1 MNTSRDLARYLAI
14 FSPEEDLGVSV
25 AELLLGHVVRLLDLV
40 HDGVRRSDVLL
51 LVRHRTLH
59 LFEEIIFRKPDTM
72 SKKLKVFYHLHGLV
86 GLLGG
91 KDGVAGAEV
100 VVDHPCVTMEK

>member
-1 MNTSRDLARYLAI
+1 MAI
-14 FSPEEDLGVSV
+14 LSPEEDLGVSV

-59 LFEEIIFRKPDTM
+59 LL
-72 SKKLKVFYHLHGLV
+72 KK
-86 GLLGG
+86 
-91 KDGVAGAEV
+91 
-100 VVDHPCVTMEK
+100 CV